1 MDPKEF
7 NGMGK
12 NTVGK
17 SASFSLSKQQNRH
30 IHVHAL
36 LETKAAAGIQ
46 WLIFETSVLFREGS
60 EPT

>member
-17 SASFSLSKQQNRH
+17 SASLSLSKQQNRH
-30 IHVHAL
+30 IHVNAL
-36 LETKAAAGIQ
+36 LETKAAGI
-46 WLIFETSVLFREGS
+46 LLFETSVLFREGS
-60 EPT
+60 KPT

>member
-1 MDPKEF
+1 
-7 NGMGK
+7 MGK

-30 IHVHAL
+30 IYVNAL
-36 LETKAAAGIQ
+36 LETKAAAGILLTQ
-46 WLIFETSVLFREGS
+46 WFIFETSVLFREGS